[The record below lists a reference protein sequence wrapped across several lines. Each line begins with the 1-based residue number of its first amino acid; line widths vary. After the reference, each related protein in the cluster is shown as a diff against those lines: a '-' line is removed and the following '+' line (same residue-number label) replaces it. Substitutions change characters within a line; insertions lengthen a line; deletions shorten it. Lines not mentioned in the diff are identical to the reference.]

1 MQIMR
6 RKKLKY
12 SLAEINKLK
21 YAVWCAKIDPITEII
36 NCFKTKEQD
45 MTERIQEVNYTN
57 LSKQAVGA
65 LMMALQKSL
74 LEQSDIVPVL
84 EGFKMVESSEGLV
97 VLNPPLVKFNE
108 ETQMNFDFDVASDAT
123 DTTE

>member
-1 MQIMR
+1 M
-6 RKKLKY
+6 
-12 SLAEINKLK
+12 
-21 YAVWCAKIDPITEII
+21 TEI
-36 NCFKTKEQD
+36 QH
-45 MTERIQEVNYTN
+45 TN

-84 EGFKMVESSEGLV
+84 EGFKLVNSPEGLV

-108 ETQMNFDFDVASDAT
+108 ETSQQFQDAEN
-123 DTTE
+123 TEAAAE